1 MSYYGKKKK
10 VHPASIRKSE
20 ATPLKEV
27 IQQMVDAY
35 NLNKK
40 FDQTQVVN
48 LWPKLMGNTIAS
60 RTKTVFVK
68 GSKLFV
74 EVESS
79 VVKHELNMHKAKIIE
94 LFATEMGRIVIK
106 EVIIL

>member
-1 MSYYGKKKK
+1 MSYYGKKKNP
-10 VHPASIRKSE
+10 HPASIRKSE
-20 ATPLKEV
+20 ASPLKQV
-27 IQQMVDAY
+27 IQEMVDAY

-40 FDQTQVVN
+40 FDQTQIVN
-48 LWPKLMGNTIAS
+48 LWPKVMGNTIAS
-60 RTKTVFVK
+60 RTKKVFMK
-68 GSKLFV
+68 GDKLFV

-94 LFATEMGRIVIK
+94 LFAKETGRIMIK